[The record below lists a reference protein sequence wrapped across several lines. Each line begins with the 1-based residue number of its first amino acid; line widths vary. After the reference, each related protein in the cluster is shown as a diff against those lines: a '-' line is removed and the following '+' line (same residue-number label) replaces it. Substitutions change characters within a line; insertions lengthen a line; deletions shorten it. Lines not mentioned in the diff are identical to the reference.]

1 MESTDG
7 NLAFVANN
15 AVTFV
20 RWAARLPLLP
30 GRRLLALGILASGI
44 LGLGLVGCQTDQ
56 VAQDA
61 INQIRA
67 EKLATED
74 RYIALRHEYEKLRN
88 RLAAQ
93 GDAEAKAPQ
102 YPSALPLIYPPGPS
116 PLDLAPASQA
126 AWNWDA
132 EADFTPAA
140 AAYSEG
146 DSGHFVPPLQ
156 QSPHQLEIHNV
167 QVDGGSANNSQVQ
180 LRLVVKPTDDR
191 GRPSSPLGT
200 YSLRLADPTQIG
212 HGAELGTWN
221 FSAQAIRQFFATMA
235 PNKQAAGMPLQV
247 ALKSGGQLPRQIL
260 AEIEFYPLVGNKV
273 VGREIVSLS
282 PGGNS
287 GPSIQEWAGTLPVPK
302 GTSGLMSSGTPQAS
316 GSAATRNPS
325 SPAQPAW
332 RPDR

>member
-15 AVTFV
+15 ALSFV
-20 RWAARLPLLP
+20 RMGARLPRLV
-30 GRRLLALGILASGI
+30 GMRLLALGL
-44 LGLGLVGCQTDQ
+44 LGLGLAGCQTDQ

-93 GDAEAKAPQ
+93 GDAEAKDPQ

-132 EADFTPAA
+132 SADFTPAA
-140 AAYSEG
+140 ADYREG
-146 DSGHFVPPLQ
+146 EPSHVLPPLQ
-156 QSPHQLEIHNV
+156 QSPHQLEIYNV
-167 QVDGGSANNSQVQ
+167 QVDGGSAASSQVQ
-180 LRLVVKPTDDR
+180 LRLVVRPTDAL
-191 GRPSSPLGT
+191 GRPSNPIGT

-212 HGAELGTWN
+212 QGAELGTWN
-221 FSAQAIRQFFATMA
+221 FSAEAIRQFFATRS
-235 PNKQAAGMPLQV
+235 PQKQAAGMPLQV
-247 ALKSGGQLPRQIL
+247 ALKSGGKLPRQIL
-260 AEIEFYPLVGNKV
+260 AEIEFYPLVGDKV

-287 GPSIQEWAGTLPVPK
+287 GPSIHEWAATLPVPR
-302 GTSGLMSSGTPQAS
+302 GTSGLMNSGTPAS
-316 GSAATRNPS
+316 RDSASRDSAS
-325 SPAQPAW
+325 QPAW